1 MARRDWMI
9 RESEL
14 LDDIQLDVLRETIGK
29 SLVVSGCA
37 GSGKSVLALIKA
49 QHLQSREKNYE
60 VIVFTKALC
69 QYMDSGRNELKLNG
83 PIFYYQEWKNRGM
96 PQADYVIVD
105 EIQDF
110 TREEI
115 EEFIEAAREHF
126 FFFGDTAQSIY
137 NGLPDGNGGDK
148 KTMPV
153 DNIRDLF
160 PPDSKPKSFELYR
173 NYRLPKAVAKLV
185 QHIGVDLPEY
195 VDNRYKSTE
204 TAVPYILG
212 YKTEEEQLNTI
223 KETIQQKSLTDVAV
237 LLPQNEFVK
246 DVANKLTQLGL
257 NCEMKYNDKQNWHNN
272 QETLNFST
280 ENVKVMTYHSAKG
293 LQFETVFLPYMERYN
308 AFRPSARTSLYVAA
322 TRAYKN
328 LYFLYSGPMP
338 SIFGQIDSSLYKTS
352 TTETVDDI

>member
-9 RESEL
+9 RQADLDADQL
-14 LDDIQLDVLRETIGK
+14 LVLNAIIDK

-49 QHLQSREKNYE
+49 QHLESKGKNYQ

-69 QYMDSGRNELKLNG
+69 QYMNSGREELKLSG
-83 PIFYYQEWKNRGM
+83 PIYYYHQWRDRGM

-115 EEFIEAAREHF
+115 EEFIRAAKEHF

-137 NGLPDGNGGDK
+137 NGLPDGNGRVK
-148 KTMPV
+148 ITMPV
-153 DNIRDLF
+153 DDIRDLF
-160 PPDSKPKSFELYR
+160 PRGSKPKSFELYR
-173 NYRLPKAVAKLV
+173 NYRLPKPVAKLV
-185 QHIGVDLPEY
+185 QQIGVDLPEY
-195 VDNRYKSTE
+195 VESTYKSTE
-204 TAVPYILG
+204 TSVPYIL
-212 YKTEEEQLNTI
+212 KCRTEQEQLNTI
-223 KETIQQKSLTDVAV
+223 KETIQQHSLTDVAV
-237 LLPQNEFVK
+237 LLPHNEFVK

-257 NCEMKYNDKQNWHNN
+257 NCEMKYSDKQNWHNN

-293 LQFETVFLPYMERYN
+293 LQFDTVFLPYMERYD
-308 AFRPSARTSLYVAA
+308 ASRPSARKSLYVAA
-322 TRAYKN
+322 TRTYRN
-328 LYFLYSGPMP
+328 LYFLYNDSMP
-338 SIFGQIDSSLYKTS
+338 SILAGIDSSLYKTS
-352 TTETVDDI
+352 TTETIEDM